1 MAAATT
7 TSQPSASVTTEF
19 SHQLPSHA
27 LSVFNEKAWTFCF
40 DAGAEAWLTAAR
52 FVLAVAVLLV
62 LVIIIVLIII
72 IVVIIFCV
80 YRSKNR

>member
-1 MAAATT
+1 M
-7 TSQPSASVTTEF
+7 
-19 SHQLPSHA
+19 
-27 LSVFNEKAWTFCF
+27 CYF
-40 DAGAEAWLTAAR
+40 DAVSQAWLTAAR

-72 IVVIIFCV
+72 IIVIIFCI